1 MYWNDYVW
9 FLLALLACMV
19 FSLIASMKVK
29 GSFAK
34 HNKTHCRSG
43 LTGYDTA
50 ARLMRANGVN
60 DIAIGHTRGDL
71 TDHYHPTNKI
81 VNLSDS
87 TYGSASVSA
96 VAVAAH
102 EIGHVMQKKDGYWL
116 YNIRTALVPVA
127 NFGSFLAMP
136 LVLIGLLLEYFMV
149 TTTADVGFYVAMI
162 GVAFYGASLL
172 FALATLPVELDAS
185 RRAKQMLLREHIL
198 TESEIPAAKEVLSAA
213 ALTYLASLLTSLV
226 YFLRF
231 LFYVLTLF
239 GRRE

>member
-1 MYWNDYVW
+1 MYFSDYIW
-9 FLLALLACMV
+9 FWIAIIACMI
-19 FSLIASMKVK
+19 FSLVASAKVK

-34 HNKTHCRSG
+34 HNKTRCRSG
-43 LTGYDTA
+43 MTGYDVA
-50 ARLMRANGVN
+50 SRLLRAGGAY
-60 DIAIGHTRGDL
+60 DISIGKTRGEL
-71 TDHYHPTNKI
+71 TDHYHPTKKI

-87 TYGSASVSA
+87 THDSASVAA

-136 LVLIGLLLEYFMV
+136 LVLLGVVLEYFIA
-149 TTTADVGFYVAMI
+149 TTTDDVGFYVAMI

-185 RRAKQMLLREHIL
+185 RRARQMLISEHIL
-198 TESEIPAAKEVLSAA
+198 TESELPAAKEVLSAA
-213 ALTYLASLLTSLV
+213 ALTYLASLITSLV

-231 LFYVLTLF
+231 LFYVLALF
-239 GRRE
+239 GRRD

>member
-1 MYWNDYVW
+1 MYLNDYIW
-9 FLLALLACMV
+9 FWIAIIACMI
-19 FSLIASMKVK
+19 FSLVASAKVK

-34 HNKTHCRSG
+34 HNKTRCRSG
-43 LTGYDTA
+43 MTGYDVA
-50 ARLMRANGVN
+50 SRLMRAGGVY
-60 DIAIGHTRGDL
+60 DISIGKTHGEL
-71 TDHYHPTNKI
+71 TDHYHPTKKI

-87 TYGSASVSA
+87 TYNNASVAA

-116 YNIRTALVPVA
+116 YNIRTALVPLA

-136 LVLIGLLLEYFMV
+136 LVLLGVVMEYFV
-149 TTTADVGFYVAMI
+149 ATTTEDVGFYVAMI

-185 RRAKQMLLREHIL
+185 RRARKMLIDEHIL

-231 LFYVLTLF
+231 LFYVLTIF
-239 GRRE
+239 GRRD